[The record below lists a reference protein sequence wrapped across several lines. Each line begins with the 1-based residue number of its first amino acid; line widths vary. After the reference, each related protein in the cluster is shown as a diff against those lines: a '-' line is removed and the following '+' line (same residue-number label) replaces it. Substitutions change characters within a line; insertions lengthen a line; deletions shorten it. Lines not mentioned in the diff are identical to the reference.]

1 MNPLENLA
9 PTANVVVLD
18 ADAFFLRLHAV
29 FELQKRHIEKQ
40 IATIKSGKE
49 PTAFLSRKQACE
61 RLGITLQTLNRYCR
75 EEGLEIAKHKI
86 GNRVLF
92 KQETLDEWV
101 ASFRKNKVTP
111 SK

>member
-1 MNPLENLA
+1 MLE
-9 PTANVVVLD
+9 
-18 ADAFFLRLHAV
+18 LHARRV
-29 FELQKRHIEKQ
+29 EKLV
-40 IATIKSGKE
+40 ATVKSGKE